1 MSPCDPASL
10 SADLVTEMMFH
21 ENQQVC
27 RCSEE
32 NKKMLFPVLFKK
44 KKKVLFNTFRH
55 FNVLLFSLI
64 IAVLFLSHRDL
75 KLACIFIL
83 RYCLTDHLPHPIGC
97 P

>member
-1 MSPCDPASL
+1 
-10 SADLVTEMMFH
+10 
-21 ENQQVC
+21 
-27 RCSEE
+27 
-32 NKKMLFPVLFKK
+32 MLFPVLFKK

-83 RYCLTDHLPHPIGC
+83 CYCLTDHLPHPIGC
-97 P
+97 PYLKNEEDHLLPLPNPHLNSSENSPE